1 MFALFALCNMK
12 ISIKR
17 YVISSIMF
25 GIFEYGVRMLPINYG
40 VNTIL
45 GIFIMII
52 IMDRINKADII
63 LSIKSSLIITIGLF
77 ICEWFNVFI
86 LNIVFKDGLE
96 TIMAD
101 VVLKTVCGL
110 PSIICFAIVTTIY
123 YLKKGRYKCCED

>member
-1 MFALFALCNMK
+1 MLRLTLFEFLVRIIPEAFILMFALFALCNMK

-52 IMDRINKADII
+52 II
-63 LSIKSSLIITIGLF
+63 SIKI
-77 ICEWFNVFI
+77 NVVNIQI
-86 LNIVFKDGLE
+86 LNIVKNLWI
-96 TIMAD
+96 TKN
-101 VVLKTVCGL
+101 LQ
-110 PSIICFAIVTTIY
+110 
-123 YLKKGRYKCCED
+123 